1 MPQMKGMKKLKL
13 LVQQL
18 RQSRY
23 GREEDR
29 RRGTGD
35 WSNNIV
41 PVRGHQYLSSHICFF
56 AFIQGVINIYASI
69 EHSFNRLQGIGGQC
83 HPTFFVILSDAG

>member
-1 MPQMKGMKKLKL
+1 MKGMKKLRL

-18 RQSRY
+18 KQSRY

-35 WSNNIV
+35 RSNNIV
-41 PVRGHQYLSSHICFF
+41 PVRGHQSLSSHICFF
-56 AFIQGVINIYASI
+56 GFIKV
-69 EHSFNRLQGIGGQC
+69 L
-83 HPTFFVILSDAG
+83 